1 MNEIT
6 LNTTLRSVVGKQV
19 KALRRAG
26 QVPIV
31 LYGRSIEPMLLQAEA
46 KELMRVLRRAGF
58 SRLISVNTNGD
69 SRMALAREVQREP
82 VSGALLHLD
91 LLAVSMTESITI
103 EVPVV
108 LEGESPA
115 VRQGLGVVMT
125 GLTEIE
131 IEALPGDL
139 IDRIRIDLSRLKEV
153 GDQITVADLVVPDT
167 ITVLSDADEM
177 VARIT
182 YATIEKEE
190 EAPAGEEAAEPEVIA
205 KGKAEEDEDE
215 DEEEE

>member
-1 MNEIT
+1 MEDIT
-6 LNTTLRSVVGKQV
+6 LNTMPRTVVGKKV

-26 QVPIV
+26 QVPLV
-31 LYGRSIEPMLLQAEA
+31 LYGHNLEPILLQAES
-46 KELMRVLRRAGF
+46 KELLRVMRRAGF
-58 SRLISVNTNGD
+58 SRLIAVKTNGD

-91 LLAVSMTESITI
+91 LLAVSMTERITI
-103 EVPVV
+103 EVPIV
-108 LEGESPA
+108 LSGESSA
-115 VRQGLGVVMT
+115 VKQGLGVVMT

-139 IDRIRIDLSRLKEV
+139 IDQIKIDLSRLKAV
-153 GDQITVADLVVPDT
+153 GDQLTVADLVVPDT
-167 ITVLSDADEM
+167 ITVLSDLDEM

-190 EAPAGEEAAEPEVIA
+190 PEVTTDEESAEPELIA
-205 KGKAEEDEDE
+205 KGKDE
-215 DEEEE
+215 DEEEDEE